1 MPTITV
7 TAPDSAMAMD
17 EVVRQL
23 GSDAYILSTTQ
34 QDGLVQ
40 IKASLDPLITAPLRP
55 NIVKTVFEEEMEKQF
70 SVAPQ
75 QKAVASDT
83 SKRPSVDEGFAVLP
97 ETQTGQVVAQDLQTI
112 RDEHAA
118 RVEPTLK
125 VVPPQLNPIQH
136 SSEVITHQTIEE
148 RLTKLEKEMELIS
161 ARTLEAQPSTEVVP
175 KTTTSPSLAQH
186 DLVVLG
192 FDQTLIDD
200 AISSQKAWGKPI
212 SNIDLITHISQ
223 QAVSHEVSNTLN
235 ADILLVVGPSGSGKT
250 TLSAKFATIIGE
262 LKKSRAL
269 KFVNL
274 EDKSRPQVGLLRHY
288 AKLLGVP
295 LSRWSIAKPHAW
307 RPIESNTIH
316 IVDLACT
323 TDQVIEIWPKLQTH
337 FDGYKL
343 QVLMAIPSG
352 LAVNRLADE
361 LDKAVQLNAQVVLT
375 KIDEYELSIPEV
387 SQLITKSAKVGW
399 LTGTLELSGNLAKA
413 TFEIM
418 EQYLLG
424 YVIEK
429 EYDTD
434 ASTDVEKSDMDAS

>member
-200 AISSQKAWGKPI
+200 AISSQKAWGRPI
-212 SNIDLITHISQ
+212 SNIDQKYIRI
-223 QAVSHEVSNTLN
+223 
-235 ADILLVVGPSGSGKT
+235 
-250 TLSAKFATIIGE
+250 
-262 LKKSRAL
+262 
-269 KFVNL
+269 
-274 EDKSRPQVGLLRHY
+274 
-288 AKLLGVP
+288 
-295 LSRWSIAKPHAW
+295 
-307 RPIESNTIH
+307 
-316 IVDLACT
+316 
-323 TDQVIEIWPKLQTH
+323 
-337 FDGYKL
+337 
-343 QVLMAIPSG
+343 
-352 LAVNRLADE
+352 
-361 LDKAVQLNAQVVLT
+361 
-375 KIDEYELSIPEV
+375 
-387 SQLITKSAKVGW
+387 
-399 LTGTLELSGNLAKA
+399 
-413 TFEIM
+413 
-418 EQYLLG
+418 
-424 YVIEK
+424 
-429 EYDTD
+429 
-434 ASTDVEKSDMDAS
+434 

>member
-1 MPTITV
+1 
-7 TAPDSAMAMD
+7 
-17 EVVRQL
+17 
-23 GSDAYILSTTQ
+23 
-34 QDGLVQ
+34 
-40 IKASLDPLITAPLRP
+40 
-55 NIVKTVFEEEMEKQF
+55 
-70 SVAPQ
+70 
-75 QKAVASDT
+75 
-83 SKRPSVDEGFAVLP
+83 
-97 ETQTGQVVAQDLQTI
+97 
-112 RDEHAA
+112 
-118 RVEPTLK
+118 LK

-192 FDQTLIDD
+192 FDQTLVDD

>member
-1 MPTITV
+1 
-7 TAPDSAMAMD
+7 
-17 EVVRQL
+17 
-23 GSDAYILSTTQ
+23 
-34 QDGLVQ
+34 
-40 IKASLDPLITAPLRP
+40 
-55 NIVKTVFEEEMEKQF
+55 MEKQF

-75 QKAVASDT
+75 QKAIASDT

-192 FDQTLIDD
+192 FDQTLVDD

-307 RPIESNTIH
+307 RPIDSNTIH